1 MEGDGVILV
10 FDVVKSRFVYIC
22 LSVSASCR
30 IKSMKKG
37 CISKYRSE
45 SATSDRPKQ
54 HDMEQDYRLAV
65 LSAAIRT
72 GEASG
77 EAIRFDPQR
86 HLLRL
91 KEHRLK

>member
-1 MEGDGVILV
+1 
-10 FDVVKSRFVYIC
+10 
-22 LSVSASCR
+22 
-30 IKSMKKG
+30 MKKV

-65 LSAAIRT
+65 LSAAIRA

-77 EAIRFDPQR
+77 EAFGFDPQR
-86 HLLRL
+86 HILRL
-91 KEHRLK
+91 KEQRLK

>member
-1 MEGDGVILV
+1 MEGNGVILV

-30 IKSMKKG
+30 IKSMKEG

-65 LSAAIRT
+65 LSAAIRA

-77 EAIRFDPQR
+77 EAIEFDPQR

-91 KEHRLK
+91 KEQRSK

>member
-1 MEGDGVILV
+1 
-10 FDVVKSRFVYIC
+10 
-22 LSVSASCR
+22 
-30 IKSMKKG
+30 MKKF

-65 LSAAIRT
+65 LPAAIRA

-91 KEHRLK
+91 KEQRLK

>member
-1 MEGDGVILV
+1 MEGDEVILV

-30 IKSMKKG
+30 IKSMKEG

-45 SATSDRPKQ
+45 SAISDRPKQ

-65 LSAAIRT
+65 GFNPR
-72 GEASG
+72 
-77 EAIRFDPQR
+77 QY
-86 HLLRL
+86 LLQL
-91 KEHRLK
+91 KEQRSK

>member
-30 IKSMKKG
+30 IKSMKEG

-65 LSAAIRT
+65 LSAAIRA
-72 GEASG
+72 GDASG
-77 EAIRFDPQR
+77 EAIEFDPQR

-91 KEHRLK
+91 KEQRAK

>member
-1 MEGDGVILV
+1 MEGDWVILV

-45 SATSDRPKQ
+45 SATSDRLKQ
-54 HDMEQDYRLAV
+54 HDLEPNHRLAA
-65 LSAAIRT
+65 LAAAIRA

-77 EAIRFDPQR
+77 EAIGFDPQQ
-86 HLLRL
+86 HLLRQ
-91 KEHRLK
+91 KEQRSK

>member
-1 MEGDGVILV
+1 MEWV
-10 FDVVKSRFVYIC
+10 
-22 LSVSASCR
+22 
-30 IKSMKKG
+30 KSMKKG
-37 CISKYRSE
+37 CISEYRSE

-65 LSAAIRT
+65 LSVAIRA

-77 EAIRFDPQR
+77 EAIEFDPQR

-91 KEHRLK
+91 KEQRSK

>member
-30 IKSMKKG
+30 IKSMKEG
-37 CISKYRSE
+37 CISKYRPE

-65 LSAAIRT
+65 LSAAIRA
-72 GEASG
+72 GEAGG
-77 EAIRFDPQR
+77 EAIEFDPQR

-91 KEHRLK
+91 KEQRSR

>member
-1 MEGDGVILV
+1 MGDDGVILV

-37 CISKYRSE
+37 CISKYRSG
-45 SATSDRPKQ
+45 SATPERPEQ
-54 HDMEQDYRLAV
+54 HDLEQDYRLAV
-65 LSAAIRT
+65 LSAAIRA

-77 EAIRFDPQR
+77 EAIEFDPQR

-91 KEHRLK
+91 KEQRLK

>member
-30 IKSMKKG
+30 IKSMKEG

-65 LSAAIRT
+65 LSAAIRA
-72 GEASG
+72 GEISG
-77 EAIRFDPQR
+77 EADGFNPRQY
-86 HLLRL
+86 LLQL
-91 KEHRLK
+91 KEQRSK

>member
-30 IKSMKKG
+30 IKSMKEG

-65 LSAAIRT
+65 LSAAIRA

-77 EAIRFDPQR
+77 EAIEFDPQR

-91 KEHRLK
+91 KEQRSK

>member
-1 MEGDGVILV
+1 
-10 FDVVKSRFVYIC
+10 
-22 LSVSASCR
+22 
-30 IKSMKKG
+30 MKKV

-45 SATSDRPKQ
+45 SATLDRPKQ

-65 LSAAIRT
+65 LSAAIRA

-77 EAIRFDPQR
+77 EADGFDPQR

-91 KEHRLK
+91 KEQRSR